1 MREERNSSPDLRLGT
16 TVLAT
21 MGATALVAVLFL
33 LSPWNVS
40 HFADK
45 SAPRAMTASIIE
57 TSRPV
62 QVGGLRTQKE
72 NPGTTAGQDSRS
84 QK

>member
-1 MREERNSSPDLRLGT
+1 
-16 TVLAT
+16 
-21 MGATALVAVLFL
+21 
-33 LSPWNVS
+33 
-40 HFADK
+40 
-45 SAPRAMTASIIE
+45 MTASIIE